1 MTGSGS
7 HGDGAAVGRR
17 IGQAR
22 RELGLTQAELATR
35 IGVTL
40 GILDRYETGRAD
52 PSGKLAQIAEVTGR
66 HVSWFTSAAPYQ
78 LDVGDYETDLHTELG
93 WRIAESV
100 DRLGSA
106 AGRLAETRVAA
117 RNAERVREDSHED
130 RVALVRG
137 TEPEP
142 ASTEEQRE
150 RDEATARAGRLAEE
164 LARANANVEALAG
177 QLEQSRAELTD
188 ARVQQDQLAGRVSQ
202 LESELQTSEKR
213 AMEAKRRLDLAETEL
228 QVFRTR
234 ERSLVKELDL
244 RQAELNVRAAELD
257 TREIAVA
264 HAEAKVGART
274 SALDNREVAVAD
286 AEAGAEDR
294 LRALREMESRAPTRD
309 GRRPAPPASEDE
321 LERHTG
327 LLTGLSRRLDGLKR
341 GAAVVEVERP
351 MVRDDEHLV
360 VAADHGYRL
369 VVRQG
374 PAAHPG
380 ALLELN
386 GGLHRCLRIGR
397 SPFLGDDRRCAVLE
411 PVTDGAEAEPSSE
424 PLVE

>member
-66 HVSWFTSAAPYQ
+66 HLSWFTSEAPYQ
-78 LDVGDYETDLHTELG
+78 LDVEDYETDLHTELG
-93 WRIAESV
+93 WRVAESV

-106 AGRLAETRVAA
+106 AGGLAEKRVAA
-117 RNAERVREDSHED
+117 RNAERVREGSHED

-137 TEPEP
+137 TDPES
-142 ASTEEQRE
+142 ASTEERRE
-150 RDEATARAGRLAEE
+150 RDEATARAERLAEE

-188 ARVQQDQLAGRVSQ
+188 ARVQQDQLAERVSQ
-202 LESELQTSEKR
+202 LESELQTAEKR
-213 AMEAKRRLDLAETEL
+213 AMETKRRLDLAETEL

-264 HAEAKVGART
+264 HAEARVGTRT
-274 SALDNREVAVAD
+274 SALDNREAAVAD

-294 LRALREMESRAPTRD
+294 LRELREMESRAATADVRS
-309 GRRPAPPASEDE
+309 PAPPISDDE
-321 LERHTG
+321 VERHTG

-341 GAAVVEVERP
+341 GAAVVEVGP
-351 MVRDDEHLV
+351 PVRDEEHLV
-360 VAADHGYRL
+360 VASDHGYQL

-374 PAAHPG
+374 PAPDPG
-380 ALLELN
+380 AILELN

-411 PVTDGAEAEPSSE
+411 PVTGGAEVEPSSE